1 MYTLTHALIEK
12 SPKNPNN
19 FLQKSIV
26 LTSADLASSSGQLAP
41 ASLNGLSSFG
51 EGLARPECVL
61 ATASGDLFTADWR
74 GGVVHMSPN
83 GAQHLYTGHPIDG
96 EALRPN
102 GIALLADGSFLLA
115 HLGAENGGVFRLFR
129 DGRTEPFLRTVQGVD
144 LPPTNFVMEDTAGR
158 VWITVSTRLTPR
170 NLGYRPGCNDGF
182 IIMVDHKGARIV
194 ADGLGYTN
202 ECALHP
208 SGKWLY
214 VNETFSRKLSRFAI
228 HADGELGPK
237 EVVTEFGAGT
247 FPDGLA
253 FDVEGNAWVVSIVSN
268 RVIRVAADG
277 AQHLW
282 LEDADPAHLAWVEAA
297 YLANELGRPH
307 LDTVKS
313 TTLKNISS
321 LAFGGPDLRTGY
333 LGCLLG
339 SSISHLRMPVA
350 GHPLPHWNYPSSP

>member
-1 MYTLTHALIEK
+1 VLP
-12 SPKNPNN
+12 SP
-19 FLQKSIV
+19 
-26 LTSADLASSSGQLAP
+26 DLAP
-41 ASLNGLSSFG
+41 ASGRLTPASLESLSSFG
-51 EGLARPECVL
+51 EGLVRPECVL
-61 ATASGDLFTADWR
+61 ATAGGDVYTADWR
-74 GGVVHMSPN
+74 GGVAHISPS
-83 GAQHLYTGHPIDG
+83 GAHRLYAGNAIDG
-96 EALRPN
+96 EALKPN

-115 HLGAENGGVFRLFR
+115 QLGAENGGVFRLFR
-129 DGRTEPFLRTVQGVD
+129 DGRAEPFLRTVQGVD
-144 LPPTNFVMEDTAGR
+144 LPPTNFVMEDAAGR
-158 VWITVSTRLTPR
+158 VWITVSTRLSPR
-170 NLGYRPGCNDGF
+170 HLGYQASCNDGF
-182 IIMVDHKGARIV
+182 IVMADQKGARIV

-228 HADGELGPK
+228 RADGELGPK
-237 EVVTEFGAGT
+237 EVVTGFGAGT

-277 AQHLW
+277 AQQLW
-282 LEDADPAHLAWVEAA
+282 LEDADAAHLAWVEAA
-297 YLANELGRPH
+297 YRTNELGRPH

-313 TTLKNISS
+313 TVLKNISS

-339 SSISHLRMPVA
+339 SSISNIRMPAA
-350 GHPLPHWNYPSSP
+350 GHPLPHWNYPCPP